1 MFRTI
6 LFVPGVTPR
15 FLDKAKSLSAD
26 IICFDLEDS
35 VPPGEKHTARK
46 FIKDKLK
53 ERDHFKLTRN
63 IYVRI
68 NSSDSGLWSEDLVSV
83 VQQGLDG
90 IIVPK
95 VDDEREI
102 ANICELITDL
112 EEEKE
117 IEKGHIKLMPSIETA
132 VGVKNAYSIAKA
144 DLRINALIF
153 GLYDFLH
160 DMQLDYID
168 NDGSGYLYARMK
180 IPVDARAAGILAIDA
195 VWQKVDDIA
204 GLRNDALTAKRLGY
218 CGKTIIH
225 PSHIEPV
232 KEIFRPSK
240 LEIEWAIKVVEAL
253 EPVIRDGQG
262 VGAIKLEG
270 KMLDIVHYKHAKS
283 ILDLE
288 AADKPM
294 NNEFDSELS

>member
-1 MFRTI
+1 LFRTV
-6 LFVPGVTPR
+6 LFVPGINPR
-15 FLDKAKSLSAD
+15 FIDKAKSLNAD
-26 IICFDLEDS
+26 VICFDLEDS
-35 VPPGEKHTARK
+35 VPPGEKHTARML
-46 FIKDKLK
+46 IKEKLK
-53 ERDHFKLTRN
+53 ERDHFRLTRY

-95 VDDEREI
+95 VNDESEI
-102 ANICELITDL
+102 TQICALITDL

-117 IEKGHIKLMPSIETA
+117 IKKGHIKLMPSIESA
-132 VGVKNAYSIAKA
+132 VGVMNAYSIAKA

-180 IPVDARAAGILAIDA
+180 IPVDARAAGILAVDA
-195 VWQKVDDIA
+195 VWQKVDDIT
-204 GLRNDALTAKRLGY
+204 GLRNDVLTAKRLGY

-232 KEIFRPSK
+232 REIFKPSK

-253 EPVIRDGQG
+253 EPLILKGKG
-262 VGAIKLEG
+262 TGAIKLEG

-283 ILDLE
+283 ILDLA
-288 AADKPM
+288 AADT
-294 NNEFDSELS
+294 NR